1 METFRNPVG
10 PVKAGGKLT
19 LRFYA
24 KDCAGVDVRTWNG
37 EEHFAPMKP
46 IGDDTFELTLTAP
59 EKPMVFWYDFVVHA
73 PEGDARYGTSYDQLG
88 GEGAVYAVG
97 AVQSYQVTVYDP
109 AYQTPK
115 ALHSAVIYQIFPDRF
130 RKKGRLTEARRQAIE
145 KAHPDAT
152 FHAKWEEAPL
162 LLPDPINGDNRAHDF
177 FGGTLAGIAEKLDEL
192 AELGV
197 TVLYLNPVF
206 RSASNHRYNTGDYM
220 EIDPI
225 LGTNADFTKLCKA
238 AAERGITVLMDGV
251 FSHTGS
257 DSLYFNRDGN
267 YDSVGAYQSP
277 DSPYADWYTFRQF
290 PDDYECWW
298 GVYTLPAVRK
308 ENPEYQA
315 FLTDEQTGVL
325 PEWIRR
331 GAGGWRLDVA
341 DELPMELIGKMRRGI
356 KALDPDAALIG
367 EVWEDASNKIAY
379 GSMRSY
385 CLGDT
390 LDSVMNYPLR
400 RGVIDF
406 FTGAMDAPDLC
417 RLLLHQREVY
427 PAPFYYSLMNL
438 LGSHDRVRILNALSG
453 YDREGAVQMPR
464 EESRLIRLTP
474 EQLAQAKARYVEAM
488 RLLCA
493 IPGAPTIYYGD
504 EIGMTGMADPWN
516 RTPMDWK
523 HADEELRGQ
532 IAALLR
538 ERRKS
543 RVLQTGFFDCEALD
557 ADTLLI
563 RRYAV
568 KSKDAFGATLR
579 AADRE
584 VRISRNI

>member
-1 METFRNPVG
+1 
-10 PVKAGGKLT
+10 
-19 LRFYA
+19 
-24 KDCAGVDVRTWNG
+24 
-37 EEHFAPMKP
+37 
-46 IGDDTFELTLTAP
+46 
-59 EKPMVFWYDFVVHA
+59 
-73 PEGDARYGTSYDQLG
+73 
-88 GEGAVYAVG
+88 
-97 AVQSYQVTVYDP
+97 
-109 AYQTPK
+109 
-115 ALHSAVIYQIFPDRF
+115 
-130 RKKGRLTEARRQAIE
+130 
-145 KAHPDAT
+145 
-152 FHAKWEEAPL
+152 
-162 LLPDPINGDNRAHDF
+162 
-177 FGGTLAGIAEKLDEL
+177 
-192 AELGV
+192 
-197 TVLYLNPVF
+197 
-206 RSASNHRYNTGDYM
+206 
-220 EIDPI
+220 
-225 LGTNADFTKLCKA
+225 
-238 AAERGITVLMDGV
+238 
-251 FSHTGS
+251 
-257 DSLYFNRDGN
+257 
-267 YDSVGAYQSP
+267 
-277 DSPYADWYTFRQF
+277 
-290 PDDYECWW
+290 
-298 GVYTLPAVRK
+298 
-308 ENPEYQA
+308 
-315 FLTDEQTGVL
+315 
-325 PEWIRR
+325 
-331 GAGGWRLDVA
+331 
-341 DELPMELIGKMRRGI
+341 MELIGKMRRGI

-406 FTGAMDAPDLC
+406 FTGVMDAPDLC

-568 KSKDAFGATLR
+568 KSKDVFGASLR
-579 AADRE
+579 AAERE